1 VLEIGFEPASV
12 LHHHHSKA
20 KLFSVWLFFSKII
33 NFYEHLR
40 ALPLDYFAPE
50 FAAFLTF
57 LTPNMDISP
66 TALVNASTQMQQS
79 QVAQTAQVLVLK
91 KAMDIQ
97 ASGSLA
103 LLQALPLA
111 TSGNLGTQVNTM
123 A

>member
-1 VLEIGFEPASV
+1 ME
-12 LHHHHSKA
+12 
-20 KLFSVWLFFSKII
+20 
-33 NFYEHLR
+33 
-40 ALPLDYFAPE
+40 
-50 FAAFLTF
+50 
-57 LTPNMDISP
+57 ISP

-97 ASGSLA
+97 ATGAMA

>member
-1 VLEIGFEPASV
+1 
-12 LHHHHSKA
+12 
-20 KLFSVWLFFSKII
+20 
-33 NFYEHLR
+33 
-40 ALPLDYFAPE
+40 
-50 FAAFLTF
+50 
-57 LTPNMDISP
+57 MDITP
-66 TALVNASTQMQQS
+66 TALVSAATQMQQS

-97 ASGSLA
+97 ATGALA

>member
-1 VLEIGFEPASV
+1 
-12 LHHHHSKA
+12 
-20 KLFSVWLFFSKII
+20 
-33 NFYEHLR
+33 
-40 ALPLDYFAPE
+40 
-50 FAAFLTF
+50 
-57 LTPNMDISP
+57 MDISP

-97 ASGSLA
+97 ATGALA

-111 TSGNLGTQVNTM
+111 TNGNLGTQVNTM

>member
-1 VLEIGFEPASV
+1 
-12 LHHHHSKA
+12 
-20 KLFSVWLFFSKII
+20 
-33 NFYEHLR
+33 
-40 ALPLDYFAPE
+40 
-50 FAAFLTF
+50 
-57 LTPNMDISP
+57 MDISP
-66 TALVNASTQMQQS
+66 AALVNAVTQMQQS

-97 ASGSLA
+97 ASGALA

>member
-1 VLEIGFEPASV
+1 
-12 LHHHHSKA
+12 
-20 KLFSVWLFFSKII
+20 
-33 NFYEHLR
+33 
-40 ALPLDYFAPE
+40 
-50 FAAFLTF
+50 
-57 LTPNMDISP
+57 MDISP

-97 ASGSLA
+97 ATGALA